1 MGWSCDLLCSPQ
13 RELDLGARRLLCLFD
28 ECANHHDPVSDRRN
42 VKRTRNSIAARQPQF
57 LQLGF
62 QMLDVWLAEA
72 FQAYRRDTF
81 SQPHKTRLHVGRK
94 GSDFRCNSFV

>member
-1 MGWSCDLLCSPQ
+1 M
-13 RELDLGARRLLCLFD
+13 A
-28 ECANHHDPVSDRRN
+28 
-42 VKRTRNSIAARQPQF
+42 TRQPQF
-57 LQLGF
+57 PQLGL